1 MLLEMMPPE
10 FILIAGPTASG
21 KSAYAIKLARQYD
34 GVVINTDSMQV
45 YQQLRIVTARP
56 DAQEVLQCPHLLY
69 GHRDGREPYS
79 VALWLGEAAKALEQ
93 AKQDK
98 KTPVFVGGTGLYFK
112 SLTEG
117 LSPVPVLDPHIR
129 QKWRD
134 FMLAKPRADDD
145 GDGDGDGEQS
155 LHRELLKR
163 DPAAAEQLRPSDHQR
178 LIRALEVV
186 DSTGKSILEWQA
198 KDKGKALI
206 TGKNIQKILLM
217 PERSQLHHRINERF
231 DKMVKMGALEEVR
244 LLLGQNVDP
253 SLPIMKA
260 IGVPQFAKFLSG
272 EDTMDDA
279 VEKAKAATR
288 QYAKRQSTWF
298 NNQFDEDWQRTE

>member
-1 MLLEMMPPE
+1 
-10 FILIAGPTASG
+10 
-21 KSAYAIKLARQYD
+21 
-34 GVVINTDSMQV
+34 QV

-56 DAQEVLQCPHLLY
+56 DEQELMQCPHLLY
-69 GHRDGREPYS
+69 GHRDGRQPYS

-93 AKQDK
+93 ARRDK
-98 KTPVFVGGTGLYFK
+98 KTPIFVGGTGLYFK

-117 LSPVPVLDPHIR
+117 LSPVPVLDPVIR

-134 FMLAKPRADDD
+134 FMLAKSCAETDD
-145 GDGDGDGEQS
+145 GQS
-155 LHRELLKR
+155 LYQELTKR
-163 DPAAAEQLRPSDHQR
+163 DPAAAKQLRPSDHQR
-178 LIRALEVV
+178 LIRALEVI

-206 TGKNIQKILLM
+206 TGKDVQKIVLM
-217 PERSQLHHRINERF
+217 PERSQLHVRINERF
-231 DKMVKMGALEEVR
+231 DKMVLTGAPEEVKQF
-244 LLLGQNVDP
+244 LGQNVDP
-253 SLPIMKA
+253 TLPIMKA

-272 EDTMDDA
+272 DISMDEA

-298 NNQFDEDWQRTE
+298 NNQFGNEWQRKEYRDFYG